1 MVGTGIKKYAKE
13 NNWQIKN
20 GVAFGVRRGYMM
32 SMQEGGGWKSLS
44 IAARL
49 EDETAL
55 NSAYELL
62 NDQSIMKDYRIS
74 GSNVSPSAVNI
85 TFIDNPGTMK
95 KIVDFIECF
104 CDGLDSFGAKG
115 VNYCSS
121 CGVELNGMGVPAL
134 MNDTVYLLHEGCLH
148 RDDEQLSIAKEEMK
162 KEGSAVTGIIG
173 AFLGAIIGAIP
184 WAVAYYFGWFV
195 GWLGFLIGLAAKKGY
210 ELLKGKESRVK
221 GVAVILATILGVF
234 LAESAA
240 IMVYLGVSFAEEGE
254 IFNVLDVIYTYFYL
268 LANEPEIRTLVI
280 KDVIFGLVFAGLG
293 IWSTI
298 REIFKST
305 GKNADRF
312 IRLDR

>member
-20 GVAFGVRRGYMM
+20 GVAFGVYRGYMM
-32 SMQEGGGWKSLS
+32 SMQEGAGWKSLS

-49 EDETAL
+49 EGETAL

-62 NDQSIMKDYRIS
+62 NDSDIMKDYRIS

-95 KIVDFIECF
+95 KIVEFMECF

-121 CGVELNGMGVPAL
+121 CGIELNGMGVPSL

-162 KEGSAVTGIIG
+162 KEGSVVTGTIG
-173 AFLGAIIGAIP
+173 AFLGAIVGAIP

-210 ELLKGKESRVK
+210 ELLKGKESRMK

-240 IMVYLGVSFAEEGE
+240 LIVNIGVIWAEDGDAFS
-254 IFNVLDVIYTYFYL
+254 ILDVIYTYFYML
-268 LANEPEIRTLVI
+268 VNEPEIRTLVI
-280 KDVIFGLVFAGLG
+280 KDVLFGLVFAGLG